1 MCQRHPTQNS
11 IACLMISLLL
21 RLHSPLR
28 LRALLSAA
36 AEPLLDALGDSYA
49 AGCEGSCF
57 YALQSCM
64 NHSCDPN
71 THAYKRAGVDT
82 DGSAIILA
90 KRAIE
95 AGEEICI
102 SYIEESEPHHVRQ
115 SALEDYGFVCSCSRC
130 TADLASAGKTKV

>member
-1 MCQRHPTQNS
+1 MPDVFFRS
-11 IACLMISLLL
+11 
-21 RLHSPLR
+21 RLHLPLCP
-28 LRALLSAA
+28 LALLPAA
-36 AEPLLDALGDSYA
+36 AEPLLDVLGDSYA

-102 SYIEESEPHHVRQ
+102 SYIEESEPHQVRQ

-130 TADLASAGKTKV
+130 RADLASAGKTKV

>member
-1 MCQRHPTQNS
+1 MCQRFPTQGS
-11 IACLMISLLL
+11 TACLMDSISP
-21 RLHSPLR
+21 RLHSPLC
-28 LRALLSAA
+28 LQALLSAA

-115 SALEDYGFVCSCSRC
+115 SMLEDYAFTCSCSRC
-130 TADLASAGKTKV
+130 RADLASTGKIKV

>member
-1 MCQRHPTQNS
+1 M
-11 IACLMISLLL
+11 
-21 RLHSPLR
+21 
-28 LRALLSAA
+28 RALLSA
-36 AEPLLDALGDSYA
+36 AEPLLDALGDSYD

-71 THAYKRAGVDT
+71 AHAYKRAGVDT

-102 SYIEESEPHHVRQ
+102 SYIEESEPYHVRK
-115 SALEDYGFVCSCSRC
+115 SVLEDYGFACSCSRC
-130 TADLASAGKTKV
+130 RADIASAGKTKV